1 MLYVGI
7 DMAKN
12 KHDLACISDIGQV
25 LMKHFR
31 FANSHHG
38 FSELKDKLYQLSP
51 ITTDIHIALESTGHY
66 NYNLSTFLRNLGYTV
81 FHYNPQTK
89 TDIKDA
95 LLIARKLRSDET
107 PERYQ
112 NDERMNELKELTRY
126 QNRLIQDRSKNKNL
140 YVRLL
145 DIVFPELHSVVGDL
159 HNNYVYE
166 LLTQYP
172 TPAKIKR
179 ARLSSLLN
187 ISYLTAD
194 KAKNIQEAAVLTIGN
209 LHQL

>member
-1 MLYVGI
+1 MHCSL
-7 DMAKN
+7 
-12 KHDLACISDIGQV
+12 LASYDR
-25 LMKHFR
+25 MK
-31 FANSHHG
+31 
-38 FSELKDKLYQLSP
+38 P
-51 ITTDIHIALESTGHY
+51 
-66 NYNLSTFLRNLGYTV
+66 
-81 FHYNPQTK
+81 
-89 TDIKDA
+89 
-95 LLIARKLRSDET
+95 

-112 NDERMNELKELTRY
+112 NDERTNELKELTRY

>member
-1 MLYVGI
+1 
-7 DMAKN
+7 
-12 KHDLACISDIGQV
+12 
-25 LMKHFR
+25 
-31 FANSHHG
+31 
-38 FSELKDKLYQLSP
+38 
-51 ITTDIHIALESTGHY
+51 
-66 NYNLSTFLRNLGYTV
+66 
-81 FHYNPQTK
+81 
-89 TDIKDA
+89 
-95 LLIARKLRSDET
+95 
-107 PERYQ
+107 
-112 NDERMNELKELTRY
+112 MNELKELTRY

-159 HNNYVYE
+159 NNNYVYE